1 MKIGVF
7 VFYIVF
13 ICKILCANMKKVH
26 ITEKQLKKLT
36 EALTVDGTKEVEAA
50 GGNVNTAWTNMKS
63 KNPFLGQEADKGEI
77 AVSVNPNGIDEDV
90 DESCSDM
97 DGKTFTKRQIKEAK
111 IKKLQENSV
120 MFRKKDLR

>member
-1 MKIGVF
+1 
-7 VFYIVF
+7 
-13 ICKILCANMKKVH
+13 MKKVH

-50 GGNVNTAWTNMKS
+50 GGNVNTAWTYMKS
-63 KNPFLGQEADKGEI
+63 KNPILGQEADKGEI